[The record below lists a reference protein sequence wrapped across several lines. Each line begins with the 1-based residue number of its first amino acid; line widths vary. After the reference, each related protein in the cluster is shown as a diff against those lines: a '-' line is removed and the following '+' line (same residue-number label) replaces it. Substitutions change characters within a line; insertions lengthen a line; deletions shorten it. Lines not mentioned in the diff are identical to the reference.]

1 MTKRSPKRVY
11 QIYHQ
16 VKFLLQDDRHDTL
29 SFDHNIWPNVPI
41 QKFNILSSL
50 TVYFRFL
57 TLTLPLCVLY
67 FRFLTCILWVGP
79 LTLLFRVFFFWLL
92 TQLFN
97 ILSKSQKPKYLWVV
111 GLVHPGSKLKLLCTF
126 SISNSVFDIISHDQ
140 MIYWTTVP
148 IL

>member
-1 MTKRSPKRVY
+1 VTKQESEAS
-11 QIYHQ
+11 
-16 VKFLLQDDRHDTL
+16 L
-29 SFDHNIWPNVPI
+29 SNLSSGEILITRRQTWYFIIWPQHLAYGTI

-79 LTLLFRVFFFWLL
+79 LTLLFHVFFFWLL
-92 TQLFN
+92 NQLFN

-111 GLVHPGSKLKLLCTF
+111 GLVQVLHYTDKWLANQASRK
-126 SISNSVFDIISHDQ
+126 
-140 MIYWTTVP
+140 
-148 IL
+148 